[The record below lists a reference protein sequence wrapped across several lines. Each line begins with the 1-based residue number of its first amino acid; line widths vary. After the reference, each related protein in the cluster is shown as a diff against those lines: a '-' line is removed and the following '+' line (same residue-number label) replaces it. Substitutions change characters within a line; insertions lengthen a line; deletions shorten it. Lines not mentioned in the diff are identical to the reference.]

1 MPHKGSYENGT
12 FFEANIFATAS
23 ILGSLFDLVEV
34 THIDIFFCQSIFST
48 ATNLG
53 SLIFIELD
61 DDRLAVRLVV
71 DPELRFFTCEDAT
84 RIGLDRITAE
94 CVVALA
100 LFRINYYGIQL
111 GKRF

>member
-1 MPHKGSYENGT
+1 M
-12 FFEANIFATAS
+12 EANILSTAA
-23 ILGSLFDLVEV
+23 ILGSLFDFVEV
-34 THIDIFFCQSIFST
+34 THIDIFFCASIFST

-84 RIGLDRITAE
+84 RIGFERIAAE
-94 CVVALA
+94 CAVALA
-100 LFRINYYGIQL
+100 LFRISYCGIL
-111 GKRF
+111 LEKRF